1 MFRSKD
7 QICQK
12 GSQAEEQ
19 AFFKIKYPVQT
30 LEKKNVMSTK
40 KAKQNDHLL
49 RIKLKGV
56 GGCFDSVPGEFKLI
70 CVCGLVDMAC
80 LNSTLLTKLK

>member
-1 MFRSKD
+1 MMKFMIVPDVPQQRSDLSERKSGRGTGIF
-7 QICQK
+7 QN
-12 GSQAEEQ
+12 
-19 AFFKIKYPVQT
+19 KIPCADFG
-30 LEKKNVMSTK
+30 KKKVMSTK

-70 CVCGLVDMAC
+70 CVCGF
-80 LNSTLLTKLK
+80 